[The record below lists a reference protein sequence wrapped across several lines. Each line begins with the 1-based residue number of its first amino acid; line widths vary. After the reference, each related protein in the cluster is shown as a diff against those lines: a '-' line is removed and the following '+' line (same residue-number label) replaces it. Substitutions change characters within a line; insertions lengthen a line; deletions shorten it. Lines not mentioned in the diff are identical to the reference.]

1 MFSGLTNQF
10 TSLVGAVKGGAGD
23 EDVPA
28 PTGEAAAA
36 APAAA
41 STSSE
46 AVAAAVDPE
55 AAAAAGGEGLEG
67 EEAGKSIPKSTSMV
81 DSFVTEATGWLGS
94 AKGWLGNASIPSMP
108 AMPSMPS
115 MPAMPAMPSIPSI
128 PGLRKAGGADGAE
141 GAEGAAAG
149 EGGAAASG
157 AVSGGED
164 DDKSRYISATEGADS
179 HPASGGG
186 TPTGDEGQ
194 IGQGKGDEV
203 KITTKVTQQAKHFGS
218 FLSSAISKAGSKIK
232 ETVKDNVSEPA
243 PVGESVF
250 NCENYLLQTILDS
263 FNKEQEAFIK
273 GQGGVGNGAAPW
285 IGHANEAKIK
295 EEILGLSQDR
305 RNFVRA
311 PPAGV
316 DFEFSYDTAYPTAI
330 AIMAEDKALETM
342 RFELVPKIITEE
354 NFWRNYFY
362 RVSLIIQAAELGTL
376 GADGVGQASS
386 GEDAK
391 EVTTND
397 KIKSKT
403 AEPAKSDA
411 GLKNPIA
418 EQPKAVV
425 ESHKDQEQPEA
436 KAHAAG
442 NELDHKISESEFVSD
457 DFQTTSES
465 DLAEIQAGMRK
476 LGIDS
481 MTQQALAT
489 TDEEQWEKDLEAEL
503 KDYEV
508 VDEGGTGG
516 GGGSGGRR
524 KGRKATQ
531 EETQAEEED
540 EPTISNLRTRSTN
553 NDWEEYADL
562 IEDTDDL
569 K

>member
-41 STSSE
+41 STSLE
-46 AVAAAVDPE
+46 ATASSAVDPE
-55 AAAAAGGEGLEG
+55 AAAAVGGEGLEG
-67 EEAGKSIPKSTSMV
+67 EEAGKRLPKSASLV
-81 DSFVTEATGWLGS
+81 DSLVTEATGWLGS

-128 PGLRKAGGADGAE
+128 PGLRKAGGAEGAE

-149 EGGAAASG
+149 EGGVAASG

-194 IGQGKGDEV
+194 IGQV
-203 KITTKVTQQAKHFGS
+203 TTKVTQQAKHFGS

-232 ETVKDNVSEPA
+232 ETVKDN
-243 PVGESVF
+243 
-250 NCENYLLQTILDS
+250 TILDS

-386 GEDAK
+386 GEDANEVATK
-391 EVTTND
+391 EST
-397 KIKSKT
+397 SKT
-403 AEPAKSDA
+403 DPEPAKSDSS
-411 GLKNPIA
+411 LKAIA
-418 EQPKAVV
+418 EQPKAVI
-425 ESHKDQEQPEA
+425 EPEA
-436 KAHAAG
+436 QESVVAAKSEKARAG
-442 NELDHKISESEFVSD
+442 KELGQKISESEFVSD
-457 DFQTTSES
+457 DFQASSES
-465 DLAEIQAGMRK
+465 DLAEIQDGMRK

-508 VDEGGTGG
+508 VDEGGTAG
-516 GGGSGGRR
+516 GGRR
-524 KGRKATQ
+524 KKDDTEA
-531 EETQAEEED
+531 EED

-569 K
+569 KTLKCLKRTMLGYP

>member
-23 EDVPA
+23 EDVPV
-28 PTGEAAAA
+28 PTGGDAAAA
-36 APAAA
+36 T
-41 STSSE
+41 TSSTAAE
-46 AVAAAVDPE
+46 PVATSAEQDA
-55 AAAAAGGEGLEG
+55 AAAAAGGEGIEG
-67 EEAGKSIPKSTSMV
+67 EEGAKSIPKSTSMV
-81 DSFVTEATGWLGS
+81 DSFVSEATGWLGS
-94 AKGWLGNASIPSMP
+94 AKGWLGNASMPSMP
-108 AMPSMPS
+108 AMAMPSMPS
-115 MPAMPAMPSIPSI
+115 MPAMPSIPSI
-128 PGLRKAGGADGAE
+128 PGLRKSGAAEGAE
-141 GAEGAAAG
+141 GAEGAADAS
-149 EGGAAASG
+149 AAG
-157 AVSGGED
+157 AVSGGDD

-232 ETVKDNVSEPA
+232 ETVKDN
-243 PVGESVF
+243 
-250 NCENYLLQTILDS
+250 TILDS

-273 GQGGVGNGAAPW
+273 GQGGAGNGAAPW
-285 IGHANEAKIK
+285 IGHANESKIK

-391 EVTTND
+391 IQADNAKID
-397 KIKSKT
+397 KKSGTVVQSETSNESKQAT
-403 AEPAKSDA
+403 QGGAVFD
-411 GLKNPIA
+411 
-418 EQPKAVV
+418 QPKPVIEIKAAEELK
-425 ESHKDQEQPEA
+425 ESDK
-436 KAHAAG
+436 KS
-442 NELDHKISESEFVSD
+442 LSTKISESEFVSD
-457 DFQTTSES
+457 EFQTSNET
-465 DLAEIQAGMRK
+465 DLAEIKDGMRK

-481 MTQQALAT
+481 MTQQALASNN
-489 TDEEQWEKDLEAEL
+489 DEEQWEKDLEAEL

-516 GGGSGGRR
+516 GRNKNG
-524 KGRKATQ
+524 
-531 EETQAEEED
+531 ED
-540 EPTISNLRTRSTN
+540 EDEDEEPTISNLRTRSSN

-569 K
+569 NRHKDMLNEI

>member
-41 STSSE
+41 STSLE
-46 AVAAAVDPE
+46 ANSAAAVDPE
-55 AAAAAGGEGLEG
+55 AAAAAGAEGLEG
-67 EEAGKSIPKSTSMV
+67 EEAGKRLPKSASLV
-81 DSFVTEATGWLGS
+81 DSLVTEATGWLGS

-128 PGLRKAGGADGAE
+128 PGLRKAGGAEGAE

-149 EGGAAASG
+149 EGGAAAGG

-194 IGQGKGDEV
+194 IGQV
-203 KITTKVTQQAKHFGS
+203 TTKVTQQAKHFGS

-232 ETVKDNVSEPA
+232 ETVKDN
-243 PVGESVF
+243 
-250 NCENYLLQTILDS
+250 TILDS

-285 IGHANEAKIK
+285 IGHANESKIK

-391 EVTTND
+391 EVANKEST
-397 KIKSKT
+397 SKT
-403 AEPAKSDA
+403 VVEPAKSDSS
-411 GLKNPIA
+411 LKAIA
-418 EQPKAVV
+418 EQPKALIEPEV
-425 ESHKDQEQPEA
+425 QEPNEA
-436 KAHAAG
+436 IKSKGRAG
-442 NELDHKISESEFVSD
+442 KELGHKISESEFVSD
-457 DFQTTSES
+457 DFQTSSES
-465 DLAEIQAGMRK
+465 DLAEIQDGMRK

-516 GGGSGGRR
+516 GGGGGRR
-524 KGRKATQ
+524 KGRKAG
-531 EETQAEEED
+531 EDDDANAEGEGDED

-569 K
+569 KTLKCLKRTMLGYP

>member
-41 STSSE
+41 STSLE
-46 AVAAAVDPE
+46 ATASSAVDPE
-55 AAAAAGGEGLEG
+55 AAAAVGGEGLEG
-67 EEAGKSIPKSTSMV
+67 EEAGKS
-81 DSFVTEATGWLGS
+81 GWLGS

-128 PGLRKAGGADGAE
+128 PGLRKAGGAEGAE

-149 EGGAAASG
+149 EGGVAASG

-164 DDKSRYISATEGADS
+164 DDKSSATEGADS

-194 IGQGKGDEV
+194 IGQV
-203 KITTKVTQQAKHFGS
+203 TTKVTQQAKHFGS

-232 ETVKDNVSEPA
+232 ETVKDN
-243 PVGESVF
+243 
-250 NCENYLLQTILDS
+250 TILDS

-386 GEDAK
+386 GEDANIVANK
-391 EVTTND
+391 EST
-397 KIKSKT
+397 SKT
-403 AEPAKSDA
+403 VDEPAKSDSS
-411 GLKNPIA
+411 LKAIA
-418 EQPKAVV
+418 EQPKAVI
-425 ESHKDQEQPEA
+425 EPEA
-436 KAHAAG
+436 QESELVAKSEKARAG
-442 NELDHKISESEFVSD
+442 KELGQKISESEFVSD
-457 DFQTTSES
+457 DFQASSES
-465 DLAEIQAGMRK
+465 DLAEIQDGMRK

-508 VDEGGTGG
+508 VDEGGTAG
-516 GGGSGGRR
+516 GGRR
-524 KGRKATQ
+524 KKDDTEA
-531 EETQAEEED
+531 EED

-569 K
+569 KTLKCLKRTMLGYP

>member
-28 PTGEAAAA
+28 PTGEAA
-36 APAAA
+36 PAAVA
-41 STSSE
+41 PTTSAE
-46 AVAAAVDPE
+46 AVASASIDQEAAA

-67 EEAGKSIPKSTSMV
+67 EEAGKSSLPKSTSLV

-108 AMPSMPS
+108 AMPAMPSMPS

-128 PGLRKAGGADGAE
+128 PGLRKTGGAE
-141 GAEGAAAG
+141 GAEGAEGALEGGVAAAG
-149 EGGAAASG
+149 SG
-157 AVSGGED
+157 AVSGAED
-164 DDKSRYISATEGADS
+164 DDKSSATEGADS

-194 IGQGKGDEV
+194 IGQV
-203 KITTKVTQQAKHFGS
+203 TTKVTQQAKHFGS

-232 ETVKDNVSEPA
+232 ETVKDN
-243 PVGESVF
+243 
-250 NCENYLLQTILDS
+250 TILDS
-263 FNKEQEAFIK
+263 FNKEQEAFAK
-273 GQGGVGNGAAPW
+273 GQGGAGNGAAPW

-295 EEILGLSQDR
+295 EEILGLAQDR

-391 EVTTND
+391 EVA
-397 KIKSKT
+397 SKT
-403 AEPAKSDA
+403 DNQTKTVASPVKGEAALSTKA
-411 GLKNPIA
+411 IA
-418 EQPKAVV
+418 EQPKAVI
-425 ESHKDQEQPEA
+425 EPDAKGAEQT
-436 KAHAAG
+436 KADKG
-442 NELDHKISESEFVSD
+442 IKQKISESEFVSD
-457 DFQTTSES
+457 DFQTTTDS
-465 DLAEIQAGMRK
+465 DLAEIQDGMRK

-481 MTQQALAT
+481 MTQQVLDPN
-489 TDEEQWEKDLEAEL
+489 DEEQWEKDLEAEL

-516 GGGSGGRR
+516 GGR
-524 KGRKATQ
+524 KPRKQQGNAGD
-531 EETQAEEED
+531 EEDED

>member
-23 EDVPA
+23 EDVPV
-28 PTGEAAAA
+28 PTGGDAAAA
-36 APAAA
+36 T
-41 STSSE
+41 TSSTAAE
-46 AVAAAVDPE
+46 PVATSAEQDA
-55 AAAAAGGEGLEG
+55 AAAAAGGEGIEG
-67 EEAGKSIPKSTSMV
+67 EEGAKSIPKSTSMV
-81 DSFVTEATGWLGS
+81 DSFVSEATGWLGS
-94 AKGWLGNASIPSMP
+94 AKGWLGNASMPSMP
-108 AMPSMPS
+108 AMAMPSMPS
-115 MPAMPAMPSIPSI
+115 MPAMPSIPSI
-128 PGLRKAGGADGAE
+128 PGLRKSGAAEGAE
-141 GAEGAAAG
+141 GAEGAADAS
-149 EGGAAASG
+149 AAG
-157 AVSGGED
+157 AVSGGDD

-232 ETVKDNVSEPA
+232 ETVKDN
-243 PVGESVF
+243 
-250 NCENYLLQTILDS
+250 TILDS

-273 GQGGVGNGAAPW
+273 GQGGAGNGAAPW
-285 IGHANEAKIK
+285 IGHANESKIK

-391 EVTTND
+391 IQADNAKIDKKSGTVVQAETNNETKQAAQGGAVFD
-397 KIKSKT
+397 
-403 AEPAKSDA
+403 
-411 GLKNPIA
+411 
-418 EQPKAVV
+418 QPKPVIEIKAAEELK
-425 ESHKDQEQPEA
+425 ESDK
-436 KAHAAG
+436 KS
-442 NELDHKISESEFVSD
+442 LSTKISESEFVSD
-457 DFQTTSES
+457 EFQTSNET
-465 DLAEIQAGMRK
+465 DLAEIKDGMRK

-481 MTQQALAT
+481 MTQQALASNN
-489 TDEEQWEKDLEAEL
+489 DEEQWEKDLEAEL

-516 GGGSGGRR
+516 GRNKNGDG
-524 KGRKATQ
+524 
-531 EETQAEEED
+531 ED
-540 EPTISNLRTRSTN
+540 EDEDEEPTISNLRTRSSN

>member
-41 STSSE
+41 STSLE
-46 AVAAAVDPE
+46 ATASSAVDPE
-55 AAAAAGGEGLEG
+55 AAAAVGGEGLEG
-67 EEAGKSIPKSTSMV
+67 EEAGKS
-81 DSFVTEATGWLGS
+81 GWLGS

-128 PGLRKAGGADGAE
+128 PGLRKAGGAEGAE

-149 EGGAAASG
+149 EGGVAASG

-194 IGQGKGDEV
+194 IGQV
-203 KITTKVTQQAKHFGS
+203 TTKVTQQAKHFGS

-232 ETVKDNVSEPA
+232 ETVKDN
-243 PVGESVF
+243 
-250 NCENYLLQTILDS
+250 TILDS

-386 GEDAK
+386 GEDANVVATK
-391 EVTTND
+391 EST
-397 KIKSKT
+397 SKT
-403 AEPAKSDA
+403 VDQPAKSDSS
-411 GLKNPIA
+411 LKAIA
-418 EQPKAVV
+418 EQPKAVIEPEGQ
-425 ESHKDQEQPEA
+425 ESKVAA
-436 KAHAAG
+436 KSEKARAG
-442 NELDHKISESEFVSD
+442 KELGQKISESEFVSD
-457 DFQTTSES
+457 DFQASSES
-465 DLAEIQAGMRK
+465 DLAEIQDGMRK

-508 VDEGGTGG
+508 VDEGGTAG
-516 GGGSGGRR
+516 GGRR
-524 KGRKATQ
+524 KKDDTEA
-531 EETQAEEED
+531 EED

-569 K
+569 KTLKCLKRTMLGYP

>member
-41 STSSE
+41 STSLE
-46 AVAAAVDPE
+46 ATSSAAVDPE
-55 AAAAAGGEGLEG
+55 AAAAAGAEGLEG
-67 EEAGKSIPKSTSMV
+67 EEAGKRLPKSASLV
-81 DSFVTEATGWLGS
+81 DSLVTEATGWLGS

-128 PGLRKAGGADGAE
+128 PGLRKAGGAEGAE

-149 EGGAAASG
+149 EGGAAAGG

-164 DDKSRYISATEGADS
+164 DDKSSATEGADS

-194 IGQGKGDEV
+194 IGQV
-203 KITTKVTQQAKHFGS
+203 TTKVTQQAKHFGS
-218 FLSSAISKAGSKIK
+218 FLSSAISKAGTKIK
-232 ETVKDNVSEPA
+232 ETVKDN
-243 PVGESVF
+243 
-250 NCENYLLQTILDS
+250 TILDS

-386 GEDAK
+386 GEDANEVANK
-391 EVTTND
+391 EST
-397 KIKSKT
+397 SKT
-403 AEPAKSDA
+403 VEPAKSDSS
-411 GLKNPIA
+411 LKAIA
-418 EQPKAVV
+418 EQPKAVIEPEV
-425 ESHKDQEQPEA
+425 QEPHGA
-436 KAHAAG
+436 VKSKARAG
-442 NELDHKISESEFVSD
+442 KELGQKISESEFVSD
-457 DFQTTSES
+457 DFQASSES
-465 DLAEIQAGMRK
+465 DLAEIQDGMRK

-481 MTQQALAT
+481 MTQLALAT
-489 TDEEQWEKDLEAEL
+489 TDEEQWEKDLLAEL

-516 GGGSGGRR
+516 GGGGGVGRR
-524 KGRKATQ
+524 KGKKDAQ
-531 EETQAEEED
+531 DEAGADAEED

-569 K
+569 KTLKCLKRTMLGYP

>member
-23 EDVPA
+23 EDVPV
-28 PTGEAAAA
+28 PTGGDAAAA
-36 APAAA
+36 T
-41 STSSE
+41 TSSTAAE
-46 AVAAAVDPE
+46 PVATSAEQDA
-55 AAAAAGGEGLEG
+55 AAAAAGGEGIEG
-67 EEAGKSIPKSTSMV
+67 EEGAKSIPKSTSMV
-81 DSFVTEATGWLGS
+81 DSFVSEATGWLGS
-94 AKGWLGNASIPSMP
+94 AKGWLGNASMPSMP
-108 AMPSMPS
+108 AMAMPSMPS
-115 MPAMPAMPSIPSI
+115 MPAMPSIPSI
-128 PGLRKAGGADGAE
+128 PGLRKSGAAEGAE
-141 GAEGAAAG
+141 GAEGAADAS
-149 EGGAAASG
+149 AAG
-157 AVSGGED
+157 AVSGGDD
-164 DDKSRYISATEGADS
+164 DDKSSATEGADS

-232 ETVKDNVSEPA
+232 ETVKDN
-243 PVGESVF
+243 
-250 NCENYLLQTILDS
+250 TILDS

-273 GQGGVGNGAAPW
+273 GQGGAGNGAAPW
-285 IGHANEAKIK
+285 IGHANESKIK

-391 EVTTND
+391 IQADNAKIDKKSGTVVQAETNNETKQAAQGGAVFD
-397 KIKSKT
+397 
-403 AEPAKSDA
+403 
-411 GLKNPIA
+411 
-418 EQPKAVV
+418 QPKPVIEIKAAEELK
-425 ESHKDQEQPEA
+425 ESDK
-436 KAHAAG
+436 KS
-442 NELDHKISESEFVSD
+442 LSTKISESEFVSD
-457 DFQTTSES
+457 EFQTSNET
-465 DLAEIQAGMRK
+465 DLAEIKDGMRK

-481 MTQQALAT
+481 MTQQALASNN
-489 TDEEQWEKDLEAEL
+489 DEEQWEKDLEAEL

-516 GGGSGGRR
+516 GRNKNGDG
-524 KGRKATQ
+524 
-531 EETQAEEED
+531 ED
-540 EPTISNLRTRSTN
+540 EDEDEEPTISNLRTRSSN

-569 K
+569 KTLKCLKRTMLGYQ

>member
-36 APAAA
+36 AQTAA

-46 AVAAAVDPE
+46 AVAAAADPE
-55 AAAAAGGEGLEG
+55 AAAAAGAEGLEG
-67 EEAGKSIPKSTSMV
+67 EEAGKRLPKSSSLV

-108 AMPSMPS
+108 AMPAMPSMPS

-128 PGLRKAGGADGAE
+128 PGLRKAGGAEGAE

-149 EGGAAASG
+149 EGGAAGSG

-164 DDKSRYISATEGADS
+164 DDKSSATEGADS

-232 ETVKDNVSEPA
+232 ETVKDN
-243 PVGESVF
+243 
-250 NCENYLLQTILDS
+250 TILDS

-391 EVTTND
+391 EVAS
-397 KIKSKT
+397 KESISKT
-403 AEPAKSDA
+403 AEPANNDSIKA
-411 GLKNPIA
+411 IA
-418 EQPKAVV
+418 DQPKSLIDAEGEVS
-425 ESHKDQEQPEA
+425 E
-436 KAHAAG
+436 KATKPTG
-442 NELDHKISESEFVSD
+442 NGDGGKEMSQKISESEFVSD
-457 DFQTTSES
+457 DFQTTCES
-465 DLAEIQAGMRK
+465 DLAEIQDGMRK

-508 VDEGGTGG
+508 VDEGGTSGGGG
-516 GGGSGGRR
+516 GGGSR
-524 KGRKATQ
+524 KGRRTKN
-531 EETQAEEED
+531 EEEVDEEED

-553 NDWEEYADL
+553 NEWEEYADL

-569 K
+569 KTLKCLKRTMLGYP

>member
-23 EDVPA
+23 EDVPV
-28 PTGEAAAA
+28 PTGGDAAAA
-36 APAAA
+36 T
-41 STSSE
+41 TSSTAAE
-46 AVAAAVDPE
+46 PVATSAEQDA
-55 AAAAAGGEGLEG
+55 AAAAAGGEGIEG
-67 EEAGKSIPKSTSMV
+67 EEGAKSIPKSTSMV
-81 DSFVTEATGWLGS
+81 DSFVSEATGWLGS
-94 AKGWLGNASIPSMP
+94 AKGWLGNASMPSMP
-108 AMPSMPS
+108 AMAMPSMPS
-115 MPAMPAMPSIPSI
+115 MPAMPSIPSI
-128 PGLRKAGGADGAE
+128 PGLRKSGAAEGAE
-141 GAEGAAAG
+141 GAEGAADAS
-149 EGGAAASG
+149 AAG
-157 AVSGGED
+157 AVSGGDD

-194 IGQGKGDEV
+194 IGQV
-203 KITTKVTQQAKHFGS
+203 TTKVTQQAKHFGS

-232 ETVKDNVSEPA
+232 ETVKDN
-243 PVGESVF
+243 
-250 NCENYLLQTILDS
+250 TILDS

-273 GQGGVGNGAAPW
+273 GQGGAGNGAAPW
-285 IGHANEAKIK
+285 IGHANESKIK

-391 EVTTND
+391 IQADNAKIDKKSGTVVQAETNNETKQAAQGGAVFD
-397 KIKSKT
+397 
-403 AEPAKSDA
+403 
-411 GLKNPIA
+411 
-418 EQPKAVV
+418 QPKPVIEIKAAEELK
-425 ESHKDQEQPEA
+425 ESDK
-436 KAHAAG
+436 KS
-442 NELDHKISESEFVSD
+442 LSTKISESEFVSD
-457 DFQTTSES
+457 EFQTSNET
-465 DLAEIQAGMRK
+465 DLAEIKDGMRK

-481 MTQQALAT
+481 MTQQALASNN
-489 TDEEQWEKDLEAEL
+489 DEEQWEKDLEAEL

-516 GGGSGGRR
+516 GRNKNGDG
-524 KGRKATQ
+524 
-531 EETQAEEED
+531 ED
-540 EPTISNLRTRSTN
+540 EDEDEEPTISNLRTRSSN

-569 K
+569 KTLKCLKRTMLGYQ

>member
-28 PTGEAAAA
+28 PTGEAA
-36 APAAA
+36 PAAVA
-41 STSSE
+41 PTTSAE
-46 AVAAAVDPE
+46 AVASASIDQEAAA

-67 EEAGKSIPKSTSMV
+67 EEAGKS
-81 DSFVTEATGWLGS
+81 GWLGS
-94 AKGWLGNASIPSMP
+94 AKGWLGNASIPSMPAMP

-128 PGLRKAGGADGAE
+128 PGLRKTGGAE
-141 GAEGAAAG
+141 GAEGAEGALEGGVAAAG
-149 EGGAAASG
+149 SG
-157 AVSGGED
+157 AVSGAED

-232 ETVKDNVSEPA
+232 ETVKDN
-243 PVGESVF
+243 
-250 NCENYLLQTILDS
+250 TILDS
-263 FNKEQEAFIK
+263 FNKEQEAFAK
-273 GQGGVGNGAAPW
+273 GQGGAGNGAAPW

-295 EEILGLSQDR
+295 EEILGLAQDR

-391 EVTTND
+391 EVA
-397 KIKSKT
+397 SKT
-403 AEPAKSDA
+403 DNQTKTVASPVKGEAALSTKA
-411 GLKNPIA
+411 IA
-418 EQPKAVV
+418 EQPKAVI
-425 ESHKDQEQPEA
+425 EPDAKGAEQT
-436 KAHAAG
+436 KADKG
-442 NELDHKISESEFVSD
+442 IKQKISESEFVSD
-457 DFQTTSES
+457 DFQTTTDS
-465 DLAEIQAGMRK
+465 DLAEIQDGMRK

-481 MTQQALAT
+481 MTQQVLDPN
-489 TDEEQWEKDLEAEL
+489 DEEQWEKDLEAEL

-516 GGGSGGRR
+516 GGR
-524 KGRKATQ
+524 KPRKQQGNAGD
-531 EETQAEEED
+531 EEDED

-569 K
+569 KTLKCLKRTMLGYP

>member
-28 PTGEAAAA
+28 PTGEAA
-36 APAAA
+36 PAAVA
-41 STSSE
+41 PTTSAE
-46 AVAAAVDPE
+46 AVASASIDQEAAA

-67 EEAGKSIPKSTSMV
+67 EEAGKS
-81 DSFVTEATGWLGS
+81 GWLGS
-94 AKGWLGNASIPSMP
+94 AKGWLGNASIPSMPAMP

-128 PGLRKAGGADGAE
+128 PGLRKTGGADGAE
-141 GAEGAAAG
+141 GAEGALEGGVAAAG
-149 EGGAAASG
+149 SG
-157 AVSGGED
+157 AVSGAED

-194 IGQGKGDEV
+194 IGQV
-203 KITTKVTQQAKHFGS
+203 TTKVTQQAKHFGS

-232 ETVKDNVSEPA
+232 ETVKDN
-243 PVGESVF
+243 
-250 NCENYLLQTILDS
+250 TILDS
-263 FNKEQEAFIK
+263 FNKEQEAFAK
-273 GQGGVGNGAAPW
+273 GQGGAGNGAAPW

-295 EEILGLSQDR
+295 EEILGLAQDR

-386 GEDAK
+386 GEDA
-391 EVTTND
+391 
-397 KIKSKT
+397 
-403 AEPAKSDA
+403 
-411 GLKNPIA
+411 
-418 EQPKAVV
+418 
-425 ESHKDQEQPEA
+425 
-436 KAHAAG
+436 
-442 NELDHKISESEFVSD
+442 
-457 DFQTTSES
+457 
-465 DLAEIQAGMRK
+465 LAFN
-476 LGIDS
+476 
-481 MTQQALAT
+481 
-489 TDEEQWEKDLEAEL
+489 
-503 KDYEV
+503 Y
-508 VDEGGTGG
+508 
-516 GGGSGGRR
+516 
-524 KGRKATQ
+524 
-531 EETQAEEED
+531 
-540 EPTISNLRTRSTN
+540 
-553 NDWEEYADL
+553 
-562 IEDTDDL
+562 
-569 K
+569 

>member
-23 EDVPA
+23 EDVPV
-28 PTGEAAAA
+28 PTADAAGGAATTSSAEVVAASAEQEAAAA
-36 APAAA
+36 A
-41 STSSE
+41 S
-46 AVAAAVDPE
+46 
-55 AAAAAGGEGLEG
+55 GEQGLEG
-67 EEAGKSIPKSTSMV
+67 DEGAKS
-81 DSFVTEATGWLGS
+81 GWLGS

-108 AMPSMPS
+108 AMAMPSMPS
-115 MPAMPAMPSIPSI
+115 MPAMPSIPSI
-128 PGLRKAGGADGAE
+128 PGLRKSGAADGSEGGE
-141 GAEGAAAG
+141 GAPDVNAA
-149 EGGAAASG
+149 G
-157 AVSGGED
+157 AVSAGEE
-164 DDKSRYISATEGADS
+164 DDKSSATEGADS

-194 IGQGKGDEV
+194 IGQV
-203 KITTKVTQQAKHFGS
+203 TTKVTQQAKHFGS

-232 ETVKDNVSEPA
+232 ETVKDN
-243 PVGESVF
+243 
-250 NCENYLLQTILDS
+250 TILDS

-273 GQGGVGNGAAPW
+273 GQGGAGNGAAPW
-285 IGHANEAKIK
+285 IGHANETKIK

-316 DFEFSYDTAYPTAI
+316 DFEFSYDIAYPTAI

-391 EVTTND
+391 QLPDIKDID
-397 KIKSKT
+397 KNMS
-403 AEPAKSDA
+403 PANSA
-411 GLKNPIA
+411 PIA
-418 EQPKAVV
+418 DSPSAEAAAAQAAVSDQPKPVIEIAVA
-425 ESHKDQEQPEA
+425 EELMASDK
-436 KAHAAG
+436 KA
-442 NELDHKISESEFVSD
+442 LTQKISESEFVSD
-457 DFQTTSES
+457 EFQTSNDT
-465 DLAEIQAGMRK
+465 DLAEIKDGMRK

-481 MTQQALAT
+481 MTQQALAAS
-489 TDEEQWEKDLEAEL
+489 DEEQWEKDLEAEL

-516 GGGSGGRR
+516 GRR
-524 KGRKATQ
+524 KHGV
-531 EETQAEEED
+531 EPDLEED
-540 EPTISNLRTRSTN
+540 EETPTISNLRTRSTN

-569 K
+569 KTLKCLKRTMLGYQ

>member
-41 STSSE
+41 STSLE
-46 AVAAAVDPE
+46 ATSASAAVDPE

-67 EEAGKSIPKSTSMV
+67 EEAGKS
-81 DSFVTEATGWLGS
+81 GWLGS

-128 PGLRKAGGADGAE
+128 PGLRKAGGAEGAE

-149 EGGAAASG
+149 EGGAAASGG

-194 IGQGKGDEV
+194 IGQV
-203 KITTKVTQQAKHFGS
+203 TTKVTQQAKHFGS

-232 ETVKDNVSEPA
+232 ETVKDN
-243 PVGESVF
+243 
-250 NCENYLLQTILDS
+250 TILDS
-263 FNKEQEAFIK
+263 FNKEQEAFAK
-273 GQGGVGNGAAPW
+273 GQGGLGNGAAPW

-386 GEDAK
+386 GEDANEVAAK
-391 EVTTND
+391 ESV
-397 KIKSKT
+397 SKT
-403 AEPAKSDA
+403 AGSPAKSDSA
-411 GLKNPIA
+411 QKAIA
-418 EQPKAVV
+418 EQPKAVI
-425 ESHKDQEQPEA
+425 EPEA
-436 KAHAAG
+436 QESEVAQAKSKARG
-442 NELDHKISESEFVSD
+442 GKGLGQKISESEFVSD
-457 DFQTTSES
+457 DFQASSES
-465 DLAEIQAGMRK
+465 DLAEIQDGMRK

-489 TDEEQWEKDLEAEL
+489 TDDGYYSVTVRIPKRITVCE
-503 KDYEV
+503 
-508 VDEGGTGG
+508 
-516 GGGSGGRR
+516 
-524 KGRKATQ
+524 
-531 EETQAEEED
+531 
-540 EPTISNLRTRSTN
+540 NLCLSYIPR
-553 NDWEEYADL
+553 D
-562 IEDTDDL
+562 
-569 K
+569 

>member
-28 PTGEAAAA
+28 PTGDAPAA
-36 APAAA
+36 APAA
-41 STSSE
+41 STSVE
-46 AVAAAVDPE
+46 ATASSAVDPE

-67 EEAGKSIPKSTSMV
+67 EEAGKRLPKSASLV
-81 DSFVTEATGWLGS
+81 DSLVSEATGWLGS

-128 PGLRKAGGADGAE
+128 PGLRKGAGADGAE
-141 GAEGAAAG
+141 GAEGAVAG

-194 IGQGKGDEV
+194 IGQV
-203 KITTKVTQQAKHFGS
+203 TTKVTQQAKHFGS

-232 ETVKDNVSEPA
+232 ETVKDN
-243 PVGESVF
+243 
-250 NCENYLLQTILDS
+250 TILDS

-386 GEDAK
+386 GEDANEVATK
-391 EVTTND
+391 E
-397 KIKSKT
+397 KKSKN
-403 AEPAKSDA
+403 AEPAKGDSSVKA
-411 GLKNPIA
+411 IA
-418 EQPKAVV
+418 EQPKAVI
-425 ESHKDQEQPEA
+425 EPEA
-436 KAHAAG
+436 QECDVQAAKSKAKAKAQAG
-442 NELDHKISESEFVSD
+442 KELGQKISESEFVSD
-457 DFQTTSES
+457 DFQASSES
-465 DLAEIQAGMRK
+465 DLAEIQDGMRK

-481 MTQQALAT
+481 MTQQALAP

-516 GGGSGGRR
+516 GGRR
-524 KGRKATQ
+524 KGRKAGEDDT
-531 EETQAEEED
+531 EADED

-569 K
+569 KTLKCLKRTMLGYP

>member
-41 STSSE
+41 STSLE
-46 AVAAAVDPE
+46 ATASSAVDPE
-55 AAAAAGGEGLEG
+55 AAAAVGGEGLEG
-67 EEAGKSIPKSTSMV
+67 EEAGKRLPKSASLV
-81 DSFVTEATGWLGS
+81 DSLVTEATGWLGS

-128 PGLRKAGGADGAE
+128 PGLRKAGGAEGAE

-149 EGGAAASG
+149 EGGVAASG

-164 DDKSRYISATEGADS
+164 DDKSSATEGADS

-194 IGQGKGDEV
+194 IGQV
-203 KITTKVTQQAKHFGS
+203 TTKVTQQAKHFGS

-232 ETVKDNVSEPA
+232 ETVKDN
-243 PVGESVF
+243 
-250 NCENYLLQTILDS
+250 TILDS

-386 GEDAK
+386 GEDANVVATK
-391 EVTTND
+391 EST
-397 KIKSKT
+397 SKT
-403 AEPAKSDA
+403 VDQPAKSDSS
-411 GLKNPIA
+411 LKAIA
-418 EQPKAVV
+418 EQPKAVIEPEGQ
-425 ESHKDQEQPEA
+425 ESKVAA
-436 KAHAAG
+436 KSEKARAG
-442 NELDHKISESEFVSD
+442 KELGQKISESEFVSD
-457 DFQTTSES
+457 DFQASSES
-465 DLAEIQAGMRK
+465 DLAEIQDGMRK

-508 VDEGGTGG
+508 VDEGGTAG
-516 GGGSGGRR
+516 GGRR
-524 KGRKATQ
+524 KKDDTEA
-531 EETQAEEED
+531 EED

-569 K
+569 KTLKCLKRTMLGYP

>member
-23 EDVPA
+23 EEVPV
-28 PTGEAAAA
+28 PTGDA
-36 APAAA
+36 APAAVA
-41 STSSE
+41 PTTSAE
-46 AVAAAVDPE
+46 AVASASVDQE
-55 AAAAAGGEGLEG
+55 AAAAGGEGLEG
-67 EEAGKSIPKSTSMV
+67 EEAGKSSLPKSTSLV

-108 AMPSMPS
+108 AMPAMPSMPS

-128 PGLRKAGGADGAE
+128 PGLRKTGGADGAE
-141 GAEGAAAG
+141 GAEGAVEG
-149 EGGAAASG
+149 GGGAAAGSG
-157 AVSGGED
+157 AVSGAED
-164 DDKSRYISATEGADS
+164 DDKSSATEGADS

-194 IGQGKGDEV
+194 IGQV
-203 KITTKVTQQAKHFGS
+203 TTKVTQQAKHFGS

-232 ETVKDNVSEPA
+232 ETVKDN
-243 PVGESVF
+243 
-250 NCENYLLQTILDS
+250 TILDS

-273 GQGGVGNGAAPW
+273 GQGGAGNGAAPW

-295 EEILGLSQDR
+295 EEILGLAQDR

-391 EVTTND
+391 EVALKTENTT
-397 KIKSKT
+397 KT
-403 AEPAKSDA
+403 VASPVKGETPLTTKA
-411 GLKNPIA
+411 IA
-418 EQPKAVV
+418 EQPKAVI
-425 ESHKDQEQPEA
+425 EPEA
-436 KAHAAG
+436 KEADQSKAG
-442 NELDHKISESEFVSD
+442 MGMKQKISESEFVSD
-457 DFQTTSES
+457 DFQTTTDS
-465 DLAEIQAGMRK
+465 DLAEIQDGMRK

-481 MTQQALAT
+481 MTQQALAPN
-489 TDEEQWEKDLEAEL
+489 DEEQWEKDLEAEL

-516 GGGSGGRR
+516 GGGR
-524 KGRKATQ
+524 KPRKQQGNAGD
-531 EETQAEEED
+531 EED
-540 EPTISNLRTRSTN
+540 EEEPTISNLRTRSTN

-569 K
+569 KTLKSLKRTMLGYL

>member
-23 EDVPA
+23 EEVPV
-28 PTGEAAAA
+28 PTGDA
-36 APAAA
+36 APAAVA
-41 STSSE
+41 PTTSAE
-46 AVAAAVDPE
+46 AVASASVDQE
-55 AAAAAGGEGLEG
+55 AAAAGGEGLEG
-67 EEAGKSIPKSTSMV
+67 EEAGKS
-81 DSFVTEATGWLGS
+81 GWLGS
-94 AKGWLGNASIPSMP
+94 AKGWLGNASIPSMPAMP

-128 PGLRKAGGADGAE
+128 PGLRKTGGADGAE
-141 GAEGAAAG
+141 GAEGAVEG
-149 EGGAAASG
+149 GGGAAAGSG
-157 AVSGGED
+157 AVSGAED

-232 ETVKDNVSEPA
+232 ETVKDN
-243 PVGESVF
+243 
-250 NCENYLLQTILDS
+250 TILDS

-273 GQGGVGNGAAPW
+273 GQGGAGNGAAPW

-295 EEILGLSQDR
+295 EEILGLAQDR

-391 EVTTND
+391 EVALKTENTT
-397 KIKSKT
+397 KT
-403 AEPAKSDA
+403 VASPVKGEAPLSTKA
-411 GLKNPIA
+411 IA
-418 EQPKAVV
+418 EQPKAVI
-425 ESHKDQEQPEA
+425 EPEA
-436 KAHAAG
+436 KEADQSKAG
-442 NELDHKISESEFVSD
+442 TGMKQKISESEFVSD
-457 DFQTTSES
+457 DFQTTTDS
-465 DLAEIQAGMRK
+465 DLAEIQDGMRK

-481 MTQQALAT
+481 MTQQALAPN
-489 TDEEQWEKDLEAEL
+489 DEEQWEKDLEAEL

-516 GGGSGGRR
+516 GGGR
-524 KGRKATQ
+524 KPRKQQGNAGD
-531 EETQAEEED
+531 EED
-540 EPTISNLRTRSTN
+540 EEEPTISNLRTRSTN

-569 K
+569 KTLKSLKRTMLGYL

>member
-10 TSLVGAVKGGAGD
+10 TSLVGAVKGGQAD

-28 PTGEAAAA
+28 PTQD
-36 APAAA
+36 
-41 STSSE
+41 
-46 AVAAAVDPE
+46 AVAAPE
-55 AAAAAGGEGLEG
+55 VSAATAAPTPAAGAEQAANAAGVSGEQPVEG
-67 EEAGKSIPKSTSMV
+67 EEGAKSGENIV
-81 DSFVTEATGWLGS
+81 DQFLTEATGWLGS
-94 AKGWLGNASIPSMP
+94 AKGWLGSASASIPSMPAMPTMSMPSMP

-115 MPAMPAMPSIPSI
+115 I
-128 PGLRKAGGADGAE
+128 PGLRKGGAEAGEGVAADGAV
-141 GAEGAAAG
+141 AESGDPT
-149 EGGAAASG
+149 G
-157 AVSGGED
+157 AVSGED

-194 IGQGKGDEV
+194 IGQGKGEEAN
-203 KITTKVTQQAKHFGS
+203 ITTKVTQQAKHFGS
-218 FLSSAISKAGSKIK
+218 FLSSAINKAGAKIK
-232 ETVKDNVSEPA
+232 ETVK
-243 PVGESVF
+243 
-250 NCENYLLQTILDS
+250 ENPILES

-273 GQGGVGNGAAPW
+273 SQGGSDSGMAPW
-285 IGHANEAKIK
+285 IGHTNEAKIK

-316 DFEFSYDTAYPTAI
+316 DFDFNYDTAYPTAI

-386 GEDAK
+386 GEDVKKVTDKAK
-391 EVTTND
+391 AAAVAVNEEQTSANNTDIKVTTAISPIFKQPTGVAVD
-397 KIKSKT
+397 KPVSQKT
-403 AEPAKSDA
+403 R
-411 GLKNPIA
+411 
-418 EQPKAVV
+418 
-425 ESHKDQEQPEA
+425 H
-436 KAHAAG
+436 
-442 NELDHKISESEFVSD
+442 SESEFVSD
-457 DFQTTSES
+457 SYRTNAET
-465 DLAEIQAGMRK
+465 DLEEIKDGMRK

-481 MTQQALAT
+481 MTEQALGS
-489 TDEEQWEKDLEAEL
+489 DEEQWEKDLEAEL

-508 VDEGGTGG
+508 VSDTTGG
-516 GGGSGGRR
+516 GTTTTHSRDRADGAGNTGDGN
-524 KGRKATQ
+524 GDD
-531 EETQAEEED
+531 D
-540 EPTISNLRTRSTN
+540 EIPTISNLRTRSTN

>member
-28 PTGEAAAA
+28 PTGDAAGAA
-36 APAAA
+36 QAQAA

-46 AVAAAVDPE
+46 AVAAAASAADPE
-55 AAAAAGGEGLEG
+55 AAAGAEGAEG
-67 EEAGKSIPKSTSMV
+67 EEAGKSLPKSTSLV

-94 AKGWLGNASIPSMP
+94 AKGWLGNASIPSMPAMP

-149 EGGAAASG
+149 EGGASGSG

-232 ETVKDNVSEPA
+232 ETVKDN
-243 PVGESVF
+243 
-250 NCENYLLQTILDS
+250 TILDS

-273 GQGGVGNGAAPW
+273 GQGGAGNGAAPW

-386 GEDAK
+386 GEDANEEVAVKK
-391 EVTTND
+391 ET
-397 KIKSKT
+397 KSKT
-403 AEPAKSDA
+403 GEPAKADS
-411 GLKNPIA
+411 GLAAAIA
-418 EQPKAVV
+418 EQPKSLI
-425 ESHKDQEQPEA
+425 EPEA
-436 KAHAAG
+436 EEAGKAAKPKAG
-442 NELDHKISESEFVSD
+442 SQKISESEFVSD

-465 DLAEIQAGMRK
+465 DLAEIQDGMRK

-481 MTQQALAT
+481 MTQQALAA

-516 GGGSGGRR
+516 GR
-524 KGRKATQ
+524 KGRRTKD
-531 EETQAEEED
+531 EEEAGGEED

>member
-28 PTGEAAAA
+28 PTGDA
-36 APAAA
+36 APAAVA
-41 STSSE
+41 PTTSAE
-46 AVAAAVDPE
+46 AVASASIDQEAAA

-67 EEAGKSIPKSTSMV
+67 EEAGKS
-81 DSFVTEATGWLGS
+81 GWLGS
-94 AKGWLGNASIPSMP
+94 AKGWLGNASIPSMPAMP

-128 PGLRKAGGADGAE
+128 PGLRKTGGADGAE
-141 GAEGAAAG
+141 GAEGALEGGVAAAG
-149 EGGAAASG
+149 SG
-157 AVSGGED
+157 AVSGAED

-232 ETVKDNVSEPA
+232 ETVKDN
-243 PVGESVF
+243 
-250 NCENYLLQTILDS
+250 TILDS
-263 FNKEQEAFIK
+263 FNKEQEAFAK
-273 GQGGVGNGAAPW
+273 GQGGAGNGAAPW

-295 EEILGLSQDR
+295 EEILGLAQDR

-391 EVTTND
+391 EVVP
-397 KIKSKT
+397 KT
-403 AEPAKSDA
+403 ENQTKTVASPVKGEAPLSNKA
-411 GLKNPIA
+411 IA
-418 EQPKAVV
+418 EQPKAVI
-425 ESHKDQEQPEA
+425 EPDAKEADQTKTGKGIKQ
-436 KAHAAG
+436 
-442 NELDHKISESEFVSD
+442 KISESEFVSD
-457 DFQTTSES
+457 DFQTTTDS
-465 DLAEIQAGMRK
+465 DLAEIQDGMRK

-481 MTQQALAT
+481 MTQQVLAPN
-489 TDEEQWEKDLEAEL
+489 DEEQWEKDLEAEL

-516 GGGSGGRR
+516 GGR
-524 KGRKATQ
+524 KPRKQQGNAGD
-531 EETQAEEED
+531 EEDED

>member
-41 STSSE
+41 STSLE
-46 AVAAAVDPE
+46 ANSAAAVDPE
-55 AAAAAGGEGLEG
+55 AAAAAGAEGLEG
-67 EEAGKSIPKSTSMV
+67 EEAGKS
-81 DSFVTEATGWLGS
+81 GWLGS

-128 PGLRKAGGADGAE
+128 PGLRKAGGAEGAE

-149 EGGAAASG
+149 EGGAAAGG

-164 DDKSRYISATEGADS
+164 DDKSSATEGADS

-194 IGQGKGDEV
+194 IGQV
-203 KITTKVTQQAKHFGS
+203 TTKVTQQAKHFGS

-232 ETVKDNVSEPA
+232 ETVKDN
-243 PVGESVF
+243 
-250 NCENYLLQTILDS
+250 TILDS

-285 IGHANEAKIK
+285 IGHANESKIK

-391 EVTTND
+391 EVANKEST
-397 KIKSKT
+397 SKT
-403 AEPAKSDA
+403 VVEPAKSDSS
-411 GLKNPIA
+411 LKAIA
-418 EQPKAVV
+418 EQPKALIEPEV
-425 ESHKDQEQPEA
+425 QEPNEA
-436 KAHAAG
+436 IKSKGRAG
-442 NELDHKISESEFVSD
+442 KELGHKISESEFVSD
-457 DFQTTSES
+457 DFQTSSES
-465 DLAEIQAGMRK
+465 DLAEIQDGMRK

-516 GGGSGGRR
+516 GGGGGRR
-524 KGRKATQ
+524 KGRKAG
-531 EETQAEEED
+531 EDDDANAEGEGDED

-569 K
+569 KTLKCLKRTMLGYP

>member
-28 PTGEAAAA
+28 PTGDAPAA
-36 APAAA
+36 APAA
-41 STSSE
+41 STSVE
-46 AVAAAVDPE
+46 ASASSVVDPE

-67 EEAGKSIPKSTSMV
+67 EEAGKRLPKSASLV
-81 DSFVTEATGWLGS
+81 DSLVTEATGWLGS

-128 PGLRKAGGADGAE
+128 PGLRKGGAADGAE
-141 GAEGAAAG
+141 GAEGAVAG

-232 ETVKDNVSEPA
+232 ETVKDN
-243 PVGESVF
+243 
-250 NCENYLLQTILDS
+250 TILDS

-386 GEDAK
+386 GEDANEVVPK
-391 EVTTND
+391 ENN
-397 KIKSKT
+397 SKT
-403 AEPAKSDA
+403 VEPAKSDSSPKA
-411 GLKNPIA
+411 IA
-418 EQPKAVV
+418 EQPKALI
-425 ESHKDQEQPEA
+425 EPEA
-436 KAHAAG
+436 QECDVQADKSKAHAG
-442 NELDHKISESEFVSD
+442 KELGQKISESEFVSD
-457 DFQTTSES
+457 DFQVSSES
-465 DLAEIQAGMRK
+465 DLAEIQDGMRK

-481 MTQQALAT
+481 MTQQALAA

-516 GGGSGGRR
+516 GGGGGRR
-524 KGRKATQ
+524 KGREAG
-531 EETQAEEED
+531 EDDAEAEED

-569 K
+569 KQTLYEYENAMNV

>member
-28 PTGEAAAA
+28 PTGDAPAA
-36 APAAA
+36 APAA
-41 STSSE
+41 STSVE
-46 AVAAAVDPE
+46 ATASSSVDPE

-67 EEAGKSIPKSTSMV
+67 EEAGKRIPKSASLV
-81 DSFVTEATGWLGS
+81 DSLVTEATGWLGS

-128 PGLRKAGGADGAE
+128 PGLRKGGAADGAE
-141 GAEGAAAG
+141 GAEGAVAG

-194 IGQGKGDEV
+194 IGQV
-203 KITTKVTQQAKHFGS
+203 TTKVTQQAKHFGS

-232 ETVKDNVSEPA
+232 ETVKDN
-243 PVGESVF
+243 
-250 NCENYLLQTILDS
+250 TILDS

-386 GEDAK
+386 GEDANEVVPK
-391 EVTTND
+391 ENN
-397 KIKSKT
+397 SKT
-403 AEPAKSDA
+403 VEPAKSDSSPKA
-411 GLKNPIA
+411 IA
-418 EQPKAVV
+418 EQPKAVI
-425 ESHKDQEQPEA
+425 EPEA
-436 KAHAAG
+436 QECDVQAAKSKAHAG
-442 NELDHKISESEFVSD
+442 KELGQKISESEFVSD
-457 DFQTTSES
+457 DFQASSES
-465 DLAEIQAGMRK
+465 DLAEIQDGMRK

-481 MTQQALAT
+481 MTQQALAA

-516 GGGSGGRR
+516 GGGRR
-524 KGRKATQ
+524 KGREAG
-531 EETQAEEED
+531 EDDAEPEED

-569 K
+569 KTLKCLKRTMLGYP

>member
-28 PTGEAAAA
+28 PTGEAAA
-36 APAAA
+36 PAAA
-41 STSSE
+41 STSLE
-46 AVAAAVDPE
+46 ATSSAAVDPE
-55 AAAAAGGEGLEG
+55 AAAAAGAEGLEG
-67 EEAGKSIPKSTSMV
+67 EEAGKS
-81 DSFVTEATGWLGS
+81 GWLGS

-128 PGLRKAGGADGAE
+128 PGLRKAGGAEGAE

-149 EGGAAASG
+149 EGGAAAGG

-164 DDKSRYISATEGADS
+164 DDKSSATEGADS

-194 IGQGKGDEV
+194 IGQV
-203 KITTKVTQQAKHFGS
+203 TTKVTQQAKHFGS
-218 FLSSAISKAGSKIK
+218 FLSSAISKAGTKIK
-232 ETVKDNVSEPA
+232 ETVKDN
-243 PVGESVF
+243 
-250 NCENYLLQTILDS
+250 TILDS

-386 GEDAK
+386 GEDANEVANK
-391 EVTTND
+391 ESTT
-397 KIKSKT
+397 KT
-403 AEPAKSDA
+403 VEPAKSDTS
-411 GLKNPIA
+411 LKAIA
-418 EQPKAVV
+418 EQPKAVIEPEV
-425 ESHKDQEQPEA
+425 QEPHGAA
-436 KAHAAG
+436 KSKARAG
-442 NELDHKISESEFVSD
+442 KELGQKISESEFVSD
-457 DFQTTSES
+457 DFQASSES
-465 DLAEIQAGMRK
+465 DLAEIQDGMRK

-481 MTQQALAT
+481 MTQLALGT

-508 VDEGGTGG
+508 VDEGGTDGG
-516 GGGSGGRR
+516 GGGRR
-524 KGRKATQ
+524 KGKKDAQ
-531 EETQAEEED
+531 DEAGAEAEED

-569 K
+569 KTLKCLKRTMLGYP

>member
-10 TSLVGAVKGGAGD
+10 TSLVGAVKGGQAD

-28 PTGEAAAA
+28 PTQD
-36 APAAA
+36 
-41 STSSE
+41 
-46 AVAAAVDPE
+46 AVAAPE
-55 AAAAAGGEGLEG
+55 VSAATAAPTPAAGAEQAANAAGVSGEQPVEG
-67 EEAGKSIPKSTSMV
+67 EEGAKSGETIV
-81 DSFVTEATGWLGS
+81 DHFLTEATGWLGS
-94 AKGWLGNASIPSMP
+94 AKGWLGSASASIPSMP
-108 AMPSMPS
+108 AMPTMSMPS
-115 MPAMPAMPSIPSI
+115 MPAMPAMPSMPSI
-128 PGLRKAGGADGAE
+128 PGLRKGGAEAGEGVAADGAV
-141 GAEGAAAG
+141 AESGDPT
-149 EGGAAASG
+149 G
-157 AVSGGED
+157 AVSGED

-194 IGQGKGDEV
+194 IGQGKGEEAN
-203 KITTKVTQQAKHFGS
+203 ITTKVTQQAKHFGS
-218 FLSSAISKAGSKIK
+218 FLSSAINKAGAKIK
-232 ETVKDNVSEPA
+232 ETVK
-243 PVGESVF
+243 
-250 NCENYLLQTILDS
+250 ENPILES

-273 GQGGVGNGAAPW
+273 SQGGADSGVAPW
-285 IGHANEAKIK
+285 IGHSNEAKIK

-316 DFEFSYDTAYPTAI
+316 DFDFNYDTAYPTAI

-386 GEDAK
+386 GEDVKKTQTDKSPAK
-391 EVTTND
+391 AAALAVGAEQTSAND
-397 KIKSKT
+397 KDAKTSTPISPIFQQPIGVGLDKPVSQKSR
-403 AEPAKSDA
+403 
-411 GLKNPIA
+411 
-418 EQPKAVV
+418 
-425 ESHKDQEQPEA
+425 H
-436 KAHAAG
+436 
-442 NELDHKISESEFVSD
+442 SESEFVSD
-457 DFQTTSES
+457 SFHTNTET
-465 DLAEIQAGMRK
+465 DLEEIKDGMRK

-481 MTQQALAT
+481 MTEQALGS
-489 TDEEQWEKDLEAEL
+489 DEEQWEKDLEAEL

-508 VDEGGTGG
+508 VSDTTGGTTTAHSRDR
-516 GGGSGGRR
+516 GGGSTHAGNTVDRNGDD
-524 KGRKATQ
+524 
-531 EETQAEEED
+531 D
-540 EPTISNLRTRSTN
+540 EIPTISNLRTRSTN

>member
-36 APAAA
+36 AQTAA

-46 AVAAAVDPE
+46 AVAAAADPE
-55 AAAAAGGEGLEG
+55 AAAAAGAEGLEG
-67 EEAGKSIPKSTSMV
+67 EEAGKS
-81 DSFVTEATGWLGS
+81 GWLGS
-94 AKGWLGNASIPSMP
+94 AKGWLGNASIPSMPAMP

-128 PGLRKAGGADGAE
+128 PGLRKAGGAEGAE

-149 EGGAAASG
+149 EGGAAGSG

-194 IGQGKGDEV
+194 IGQV
-203 KITTKVTQQAKHFGS
+203 TTKVTQQAKHFGS

-232 ETVKDNVSEPA
+232 ETVKDN
-243 PVGESVF
+243 
-250 NCENYLLQTILDS
+250 TILDS

-391 EVTTND
+391 EVAS
-397 KIKSKT
+397 KESISKT
-403 AEPAKSDA
+403 AEPANNDSIKA
-411 GLKNPIA
+411 IA
-418 EQPKAVV
+418 DQPKSLIDAEGEVS
-425 ESHKDQEQPEA
+425 E
-436 KAHAAG
+436 KATKPTG
-442 NELDHKISESEFVSD
+442 NGDGGKEMSQKISESEFVSD
-457 DFQTTSES
+457 DFQTTCES
-465 DLAEIQAGMRK
+465 DLAEIQDGMRK

-508 VDEGGTGG
+508 VDEGGTSGGGG
-516 GGGSGGRR
+516 GGGSR
-524 KGRKATQ
+524 KGRRTKN
-531 EETQAEEED
+531 EEEVDEEED

-553 NDWEEYADL
+553 NEWEEYADL

-569 K
+569 KTLKCLKRTMLGYP

>member
-23 EDVPA
+23 EDVPV
-28 PTGEAAAA
+28 PTGEAAAGA
-36 APAAA
+36 AT
-41 STSSE
+41 TSSAE
-46 AVAAAVDPE
+46 AVATSAEQD
-55 AAAAAGGEGLEG
+55 AAAAAGGEQLLEG
-67 EEAGKSIPKSTSMV
+67 EEGAKSLPKSSSLV
-81 DSFVTEATGWLGS
+81 DSLVSEATGWLGS

-108 AMPSMPS
+108 AMAMPSMPS
-115 MPAMPAMPSIPSI
+115 MPAMPSIPSI
-128 PGLRKAGGADGAE
+128 PGLRKSGAADGAE
-141 GAEGAAAG
+141 GGEGAAD
-149 EGGAAASG
+149 AAAAG
-157 AVSGGED
+157 AVSGGDD

-194 IGQGKGDEV
+194 IGQV
-203 KITTKVTQQAKHFGS
+203 TTKVTQQAKHFGS

-232 ETVKDNVSEPA
+232 ETVKDN
-243 PVGESVF
+243 
-250 NCENYLLQTILDS
+250 TILDS

-273 GQGGVGNGAAPW
+273 GQGGAGNGAAPW
-285 IGHANEAKIK
+285 IGHANESKIK

-316 DFEFSYDTAYPTAI
+316 DFEFSYDSAYPTAI

-386 GEDAK
+386 GEDAAK
-391 EVTTND
+391 QLPDKQNSNHNVSAVKSTTSAD
-397 KIKSKT
+397 SAAAI
-403 AEPAKSDA
+403 AAVSD
-411 GLKNPIA
+411 
-418 EQPKAVV
+418 QPKPVI
-425 ESHKDQEQPEA
+425 DR
-436 KAHAAG
+436 KAAE
-442 NELDHKISESEFVSD
+442 ELKHDLTQKISESEFVSD
-457 DFQTTSES
+457 EFQTSNDT
-465 DLAEIQAGMRK
+465 DLAEIQDGMRK

-481 MTQQALAT
+481 MTQQALAS

-508 VDEGGTGG
+508 VDEGGTGR
-516 GGGSGGRR
+516 S
-524 KGRKATQ
+524 KQKQ
-531 EETQAEEED
+531 KQNQNKEDDDED
-540 EPTISNLRTRSTN
+540 EAPTISNLRTRSTN

-569 K
+569 KTLKCLKRTMLGYQ

>member
-23 EDVPA
+23 EEVPV
-28 PTGEAAAA
+28 PTGDA
-36 APAAA
+36 APAAVA
-41 STSSE
+41 PTTSAE
-46 AVAAAVDPE
+46 AVASASVDQE
-55 AAAAAGGEGLEG
+55 AAAAGGEGLEG
-67 EEAGKSIPKSTSMV
+67 EEAGKS
-81 DSFVTEATGWLGS
+81 GWLGS
-94 AKGWLGNASIPSMP
+94 AKGWLGNASIPSMPAMP

-128 PGLRKAGGADGAE
+128 PGLRKTGGADGAE
-141 GAEGAAAG
+141 GAEGAVEG
-149 EGGAAASG
+149 GGGAAAGSG
-157 AVSGGED
+157 AVSGAED
-164 DDKSRYISATEGADS
+164 DDKSSATEGADS

-232 ETVKDNVSEPA
+232 ETVKDN
-243 PVGESVF
+243 
-250 NCENYLLQTILDS
+250 TILDS

-273 GQGGVGNGAAPW
+273 GQGGAGNGAAPW

-295 EEILGLSQDR
+295 EEILGLAQDR

-386 GEDAK
+386 GED
-391 EVTTND
+391 
-397 KIKSKT
+397 
-403 AEPAKSDA
+403 
-411 GLKNPIA
+411 
-418 EQPKAVV
+418 
-425 ESHKDQEQPEA
+425 
-436 KAHAAG
+436 
-442 NELDHKISESEFVSD
+442 
-457 DFQTTSES
+457 
-465 DLAEIQAGMRK
+465 
-476 LGIDS
+476 
-481 MTQQALAT
+481 
-489 TDEEQWEKDLEAEL
+489 
-503 KDYEV
+503 
-508 VDEGGTGG
+508 
-516 GGGSGGRR
+516 
-524 KGRKATQ
+524 
-531 EETQAEEED
+531 ED
-540 EPTISNLRTRSTN
+540 
-553 NDWEEYADL
+553 
-562 IEDTDDL
+562 
-569 K
+569 

>member
-41 STSSE
+41 STSLE
-46 AVAAAVDPE
+46 ANSAAAVDPE
-55 AAAAAGGEGLEG
+55 AAAAAGAEGLEG
-67 EEAGKSIPKSTSMV
+67 EEAGKRLPKSASLV
-81 DSFVTEATGWLGS
+81 DSLVTEATGWLGS

-128 PGLRKAGGADGAE
+128 PGLRKAGGAEGAE

-149 EGGAAASG
+149 EGGAAAGG

-164 DDKSRYISATEGADS
+164 DDKSSATEGADS

-194 IGQGKGDEV
+194 IGQV
-203 KITTKVTQQAKHFGS
+203 TTKVTQQAKHFGS

-232 ETVKDNVSEPA
+232 ETVKDN
-243 PVGESVF
+243 
-250 NCENYLLQTILDS
+250 TILDS

-285 IGHANEAKIK
+285 IGHANESKIK

-391 EVTTND
+391 EVANKEST
-397 KIKSKT
+397 SKT
-403 AEPAKSDA
+403 VVEPAKSDSS
-411 GLKNPIA
+411 LKAIA
-418 EQPKAVV
+418 EQPKALIEPEV
-425 ESHKDQEQPEA
+425 QEPNEA
-436 KAHAAG
+436 IKSKGRAG
-442 NELDHKISESEFVSD
+442 KELGHKISESEFVSD
-457 DFQTTSES
+457 DFQTSSES
-465 DLAEIQAGMRK
+465 DLAEIQDGMRK

-516 GGGSGGRR
+516 GGGGGRR
-524 KGRKATQ
+524 KGRKAG
-531 EETQAEEED
+531 EDDDANAEGEGDED

-569 K
+569 KTLKCLKRTMLGYP